1 MSLTL
6 HSALV
11 TDLGLIR
18 QNNEDSAF
26 AGSRL
31 LVIADGV
38 GGAPAGEDASAL
50 VIRGL
55 RDLETADLG
64 DDPAATLHAH
74 LMGANDDIRQAAVE
88 DPAKDGMGTTVTAVL
103 LADPG
108 AENAGA
114 VTVLHVGDSRA
125 YLLRD
130 GRLQPLTR
138 DDTYVQSLVDSGLL
152 SPEDARYHPQRSIIT
167 QSVQGME
174 FEAAQSLLPVRAAD
188 RFLLCSDGLSDIV
201 TDHSLERAM
210 ASYAEP
216 QQCAEQ
222 LVKLALQAG
231 APDNVTVIV
240 ADVVKVGSVPISAA
254 VSTLVDTAEI
264 EPEAASS
271 GKGAGGRKSPLSHL
285 ATWLGLA

>member
-55 RDLETADLG
+55 RELETADLG
-64 DDPAATLHAH
+64 ADPAATLHAH
-74 LMGANDDIRQAAVE
+74 LIGANVDIRRAAVE
-88 DPAKDGMGTTVTAVL
+88 DPSKDGMGTTVTAVL

-108 AENAGA
+108 AESAGA

-125 YLLRD
+125 YMLRD
-130 GRLQPLTR
+130 GHLQPLTR

-174 FEAAQSLLPVRAAD
+174 FEAAQSLLPVRVAD

-201 TDHSLERAM
+201 TDQSIERAM
-210 ASYAEP
+210 VSHAEP

-231 APDNVTVIV
+231 APDNVTVII
-240 ADVVKVGSVPISAA
+240 ADVVKVGTTSISPA
-254 VSTLVDTAEI
+254 VSTLIASES
-264 EPEAASS
+264 EPSGPAGA
-271 GKGAGGRKSPLSHL
+271 GKGAGGRKGPLSHV

>member
-26 AGSRL
+26 AGTRL

-55 RDLETADLG
+55 RELETADLG
-64 DDPAATLHAH
+64 ENPAAAMLDQ
-74 LMGANDDIRQAAVE
+74 LMAANGDIHRAGIE
-88 DPAKDGMGTTVTAVL
+88 DPDKEGMGTTVTAVL

-167 QSVQGME
+167 QSVQGLE
-174 FEAAQSLLPVRAAD
+174 FEPAQSLLPIRVSD

-201 TDHSLERAM
+201 TDQSIERAM
-210 ASYAEP
+210 ASCAEP

-240 ADVVKVGSVPISAA
+240 ADVVKVGTVAISPA
-254 VSTLVDTAEI
+254 VSTLVEPEP

-271 GKGAGGRKSPLSHL
+271 GKGAGGRKSPLTHL
-285 ATWLGLA
+285 AGWLGLA